1 MESFNTRLGF
11 VHALIPFNLEQALTA
26 VSGLQQAID
35 AIWGAHGEEMAVIL
49 GALGPE
55 SPREVLREDPGE
67 PEDDIP
73 F

>member
-1 MESFNTRLGF
+1 MTQNWLQFLVPRDWT
-11 VHALIPFNLEQALTA
+11 AEQALTA

-35 AIWGAHGEEMAVIL
+35 AIWGVHGEEMAVIL
-49 GALGPE
+49 GGLGPE
-55 SPREVLREDPGE
+55 SPRWSEVLREDPGE